1 MIAVLCAIRQEI
13 SPLVAC
19 MNVSEKFDID
29 EITFYQ
35 GDLNGRPL
43 TLVQGGIGRENA
55 IKAASCLLESTNV
68 DLLISA
74 GVAGGIRHGLNVGDL
89 IVAES
94 VGYSKQSDFDSE
106 KLQLESD
113 FVCKKEIVQLARQ
126 FNNDSELKLHFG
138 NLLTVNKVIS
148 QASTKRKI
156 GEQNSFLAVEM
167 ESAVVA
173 EVARKK
179 GVEFAAIRSIS
190 DDIDDD
196 LHLDYDNIISDEG
209 KVKVT
214 SIALGV
220 LKNPRSLALLS
231 RLNKQTKT
239 AAKSLAYFM
248 TKLVPLID
256 TNFTNFPGQKTP
268 RT

>member
-1 MIAVLCAIRQEI
+1 MDGH
-13 SPLVAC
+13 PL
-19 MNVSEKFDID
+19 M
-29 EITFYQ
+29 
-35 GDLNGRPL
+35 
-43 TLVQGGIGRENA
+43 LVQGGIGRENA

-74 GVAGGIRHGLNVGDL
+74 GVAGGMRHGIKVGDL
-89 IVAES
+89 VVAER
-94 VGYSKQSDFDSE
+94 VGYSKQSDFECE

-126 FNNDSELKLHFG
+126 FNIDPKPKLHFG
-138 NLLTVNKVIS
+138 NLLTVDKVIS
-148 QASTKRKI
+148 LASTKRKI

-167 ESAVVA
+167 ESAAVA
-173 EVARKK
+173 EVASKN

-220 LKNPRSLALLS
+220 LKNPQKLALLS
-231 RLNKQTKT
+231 RLNKQTKC
-239 AAKSLAYFM
+239 AAKSLAHFM

-256 TNFTNFPGQKTP
+256 TNFTN
-268 RT
+268 

>member
-19 MNVSEKFDID
+19 MNVSKKFNID
-29 EITFYQ
+29 EIPFYQ

-55 IKAASCLLESTNV
+55 IKAACCLLESMTV

-74 GVAGGIRHGLNVGDL
+74 GVAGGIRQGLNVGDL
-89 IVAES
+89 VVAER

-106 KLQLESD
+106 ELHLESD
-113 FVCKKEIVQLARQ
+113 FVCQKEIVQLARQ
-126 FNNDSELKLHFG
+126 FSNGLELKLHFG
-138 NLLTVNKVIS
+138 NLLTVDKVIS
-148 QASTKRKI
+148 QASTKRRI
-156 GEQNSFLAVEM
+156 GEHNSFLAVEM
-167 ESAVVA
+167 ESAAVA
-173 EVARKK
+173 KIACEK
-179 GVEFAAIRSIS
+179 GVEFSAIRSIS
-190 DDIDDD
+190 DDIEDD

-214 SIALGV
+214 SIALGI
-220 LKNPRSLALLS
+220 LKNPQSLALLS

-248 TKLVPLID
+248 SKLIPLID
-256 TNFTNFPGQKTP
+256 TNLTNYTDLH
-268 RT
+268 

>member
-19 MNVSEKFDID
+19 MNVSRKFNID
-29 EITFYQ
+29 EIPFYQ

-55 IKAASCLLESTNV
+55 IKAASCILESTTV

-89 IVAES
+89 VVAER
-94 VGYSKQSDFDSE
+94 VGYSKQSDFNSE
-106 KLQLESD
+106 KLLLESD
-113 FVCKKEIVQLARQ
+113 FVCKEEIVQLARQ
-126 FNNDSELKLHFG
+126 YSDDLASRVHFG
-138 NLLTVNKVIS
+138 NLLTVDKVIS
-148 QASTKRKI
+148 QASTKKMI

-167 ESAVVA
+167 ESAAVA
-173 EVARKK
+173 EVACEK
-179 GVEFAAIRSIS
+179 GVGFAAIRSIS

-196 LHLDYDNIISDEG
+196 LHLDYDNMISDGG

-214 SIALGV
+214 SIALSV
-220 LKNPRSLALLS
+220 LKKKKKLALLS
-231 RLNKQTKT
+231 RLNKQTKR
-239 AAKSLAYFM
+239 AAKRLAYFM

-256 TNFTNFPGQKTP
+256 TNCTN
-268 RT
+268 

>member
-1 MIAVLCAIRQEI
+1 MIAILCAIRQEI

-19 MNVSEKFDID
+19 MNVSKKFNID
-29 EITFYQ
+29 EIPFYQ
-35 GDLNGRPL
+35 GDLNGRLL
-43 TLVQGGIGRENA
+43 TLVQGGIGRKNA
-55 IKAASCLLESTNV
+55 IKAASSLLESASV

-89 IVAES
+89 VVAEN
-94 VGYSKQSDFDSE
+94 VGYSKQSDFDCE

-113 FVCKKEIVQLARQ
+113 FVCKKEIVRLARQ
-126 FNNDSELKLHFG
+126 CSKDLESKLHFG
-138 NLLTVNKVIS
+138 NLLTVDKVIS

-156 GEQNSFLAVEM
+156 GEHDSFLAVEM
-167 ESAVVA
+167 ESAAVA
-173 EVARKK
+173 EVAYEK
-179 GVEFAAIRSIS
+179 GVAFAAIRSIS
-190 DDIDDD
+190 DDIEDD

-220 LKNPRSLALLS
+220 LKNPQSLALLS

-248 TKLVPLID
+248 SKLIPLID

>member
-13 SPLVAC
+13 SPLVSC
-19 MNVSEKFDID
+19 MNVSKKFNID
-29 EITFYQ
+29 EIPFYL

-55 IKAASCLLESTNV
+55 IKAASSLLESASV

-89 IVAES
+89 VVAEN
-94 VGYSKQSDFDSE
+94 VGYSKQSDFDCE

-126 FNNDSELKLHFG
+126 CSKDLEPKLHFG
-138 NLLTVNKVIS
+138 NLLTVDKVIS

-156 GEQNSFLAVEM
+156 GEHDSFLAVEM
-167 ESAVVA
+167 ESAAVA
-173 EVARKK
+173 EVACEK
-179 GVEFAAIRSIS
+179 GVAFAAIRSIS
-190 DDIDDD
+190 DDIEDD

-214 SIALGV
+214 SIALGI
-220 LKNPRSLALLS
+220 LKNPQSLALLS

-248 TKLVPLID
+248 SKLIPLID

>member
-13 SPLVAC
+13 SPLVSC
-19 MNVSEKFDID
+19 MNVSKKFNID
-29 EITFYQ
+29 EIPFYQ

-55 IKAASCLLESTNV
+55 IKAASSLLESTRV

-89 IVAES
+89 VVAEN
-94 VGYSKQSDFDSE
+94 VGYSKQSDFDCE
-106 KLQLESD
+106 KVQLESD
-113 FVCKKEIVQLARQ
+113 FVCKKEIVRLARQ
-126 FNNDSELKLHFG
+126 CSKDLEPKLHFG
-138 NLLTVNKVIS
+138 NLLTVDKVIS

-156 GEQNSFLAVEM
+156 GEHDSFLAVEM
-167 ESAVVA
+167 ESAAVA
-173 EVARKK
+173 EVACEK
-179 GVEFAAIRSIS
+179 GVAFAAIRSIS
-190 DDIDDD
+190 DDIEDD

-220 LKNPRSLALLS
+220 LKNPQSLALLS

-248 TKLVPLID
+248 SKLIPLID
-256 TNFTNFPGQKTP
+256 TNFTNFPGQKMP

>member
-19 MNVSEKFDID
+19 MNVTKRLDID
-29 EITFYQ
+29 EIPFYQ
-35 GDLNGRPL
+35 GDMDGHPL
-43 TLVQGGIGRENA
+43 MLVQGGIGRENA

-74 GVAGGIRHGLNVGDL
+74 GVAGGMRHGIKVGDL
-89 IVAES
+89 VVAER
-94 VGYSKQSDFDSE
+94 VGYSKQSDFECE

-126 FNNDSELKLHFG
+126 FNIDPKPKLHFG
-138 NLLTVNKVIS
+138 NLLTVDKVIS
-148 QASTKRKI
+148 LASTKRKI

-167 ESAVVA
+167 ESAAVA
-173 EVARKK
+173 EVASKN

-220 LKNPRSLALLS
+220 LKNPQKLALLS
-231 RLNKQTKT
+231 RLNKQTKC
-239 AAKSLAYFM
+239 AAKSLAHFM

-256 TNFTNFPGQKTP
+256 TNFTN
-268 RT
+268 

>member
-19 MNVSEKFDID
+19 MNISKKFNID
-29 EITFYQ
+29 EIPFYQ
-35 GDLNGRPL
+35 GNLNGRPL
-43 TLVQGGIGRENA
+43 TIVQGGIGRENA
-55 IKAASCLLESTNV
+55 MKAASSLLESTRV

-89 IVAES
+89 VVAEN
-94 VGYSKQSDFDSE
+94 VGYSKQSDFDGE
-106 KLQLESD
+106 ELQLESD
-113 FVCKKEIVQLARQ
+113 FVCKEEIVQLARQ
-126 FNNDSELKLHFG
+126 YSDDPESKIHFG
-138 NLLTVNKVIS
+138 NLLTVDKVIS
-148 QASTKRKI
+148 QASTKRRI

-167 ESAVVA
+167 ESAAVA
-173 EVARKK
+173 EVAYEN

-196 LHLDYDNIISDEG
+196 LQLDYDNMISDEG

-214 SIALGV
+214 SIALSI
-220 LKNPRSLALLS
+220 LKNPQKLALLS

-248 TKLVPLID
+248 TKLIPLID
-256 TNFTNFPGQKTP
+256 TNFP
-268 RT
+268 RTNSAEGE